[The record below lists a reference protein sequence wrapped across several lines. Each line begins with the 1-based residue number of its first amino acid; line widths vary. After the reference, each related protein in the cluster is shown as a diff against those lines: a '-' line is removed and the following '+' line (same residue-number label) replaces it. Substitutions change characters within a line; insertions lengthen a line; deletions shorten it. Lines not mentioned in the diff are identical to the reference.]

1 MPYLLYLNNQSK
13 EIRYELHEGV
23 NTIGRHPDNSVCNDH
38 LSLSRFHAQ
47 ILVDGNAALIVDS
60 QSRNGTYVNNLRI
73 QRCELK
79 DGDQLRFGEV
89 FFRFVQGKVQRAYD
103 LVKPMTGEVKHI
115 SDLLDPEQDSSASGS
130 AIKLRQAASQEQR
143 NLDKLNILLDVGREL
158 GAMPELE
165 KLLAKLLDL
174 LFVIMDIDRAAIL
187 LANPDTQA
195 LEPKAVK
202 TRHSDRQQRIY
213 SQQIVNFIFNSGNAV
228 ISNNPETDQRFDGS
242 DSILVQSIRAS
253 MGVPLKLHNHTMGV
267 LYVDSLTAVSA
278 YTEEDLEFL
287 AAIAG
292 QATVAIENN
301 LLSERIRAAA
311 VMQAKFARFFPKAV
325 SQRLQESEALEIIE
339 TEATI
344 LFADITNFSQ
354 LSSVMPPRQV
364 IAMLNAYFTVMVE
377 DIIFR
382 YEGTLEKYIGDAL
395 LAVWGAPYPHNDDP
409 YRAIQAALA
418 MQNAMTALN
427 QTWQEQQ
434 IIPQQ
439 LFPIQIHIGI
449 HTGMVA
455 AGNIGSPQLIQYAT
469 IGDTTNLASRICGEA
484 KGGDILLSQST
495 ATRLEQFDRSLMTH
509 LPLEKLPPVTL
520 KGRSEPIQLFRL
532 HWQNV

>member
-1 MPYLLYLNNQSK
+1 MPYLLYLDTQGTE
-13 EIRYELHEGV
+13 EIYELHDGV
-23 NTIGRHPDNSVCNDH
+23 NTVGRHPDNSVCNNH

-47 ILVDGNAALIVDS
+47 IFVDGNAALLVDS

-89 FFRFVQGKVQRAYD
+89 FFRFVQGKVKHSYD
-103 LVKPMTGEVKHI
+103 VVKPMTGEITHI
-115 SDLLDPEQDSSASGS
+115 SDLLDQDQDSSVSGS
-130 AIKLRQAASQEQR
+130 AIKLRQTTQEQR
-143 NLDKLNILLDVGREL
+143 NLDKLNILLDMGREL

-228 ISNNPETDQRFDGS
+228 ISNNPETDQRFVSS
-242 DSILVQSIRAS
+242 DSILVQAIRAS
-253 MGVPLKLHNHTMGV
+253 MGVPLKLHNNTVGV
-267 LYVDSLTAVSA
+267 LYVDSLTAVNA

-292 QATVAIENN
+292 QTAIAIENN
-301 LLSERIRAAA
+301 LLSEKIRASA

-344 LFADITNFSQ
+344 LFADITNFTQ

-364 IAMLNAYFTVMVE
+364 IAMLNEYFSVMVE

-395 LAVWGAPYPHNDDP
+395 LAVWGAPYQHHDDP
-409 YRAIQAALA
+409 YRAVQAALA
-418 MQNAMTALN
+418 MQHAMTKLN
-427 QTWQEQQ
+427 QTWQAQQ

-469 IGDTTNLASRICGEA
+469 IGDTTNLASRICSEA

-495 ATRLEQFDRSLMTH
+495 ASRLEQLDRSLMTD
-509 LPLEKLPPVTL
+509 LPLEKLPLMTL
-520 KGRSEPIQLFRL
+520 KGRNEPTQLFRL
-532 HWQNV
+532 HWQNA

>member
-1 MPYLLYLNNQSK
+1 MPYLLYLDTQGT
-13 EIRYELHEGV
+13 ETRYELHDGV
-23 NTIGRHPDNSVCNDH
+23 NTVGRHPDNSVCNDH
-38 LSLSRFHAQ
+38 LSLSRYHAQ
-47 ILVDGNAALIVDS
+47 ILVEGNAALLIDS

-89 FFRFVQGKVQRAYD
+89 FFRFVQGKVKHSYD
-103 LVKPMTGEVKHI
+103 VVKPLTGDITHI
-115 SDLLDPEQDSSASGS
+115 SDLLDQNQDSSASGS
-130 AIKLRQAASQEQR
+130 AIKLRQTSKEQR
-143 NLDKLNILLDVGREL
+143 NLDKLNILLEVGREL

-187 LANPDTQA
+187 LANPDTQV

-213 SQQIVNFIFNSGNAV
+213 SQQIVNFIFNSGNGV
-228 ISNNPETDQRFDGS
+228 ISHNPKTDQRFVGS
-242 DSILVQSIRAS
+242 DSILMQAIRAS
-253 MGVPLKLHNHTMGV
+253 MGVPLKLHNETMGV
-267 LYVDSLTAVSA
+267 LYVDSLTAVNA

-292 QATVAIENN
+292 QTAIAIENN
-301 LLSERIRAAA
+301 LLSEKIRASA

-344 LFADITNFSQ
+344 LFADITNFTQ

-364 IAMLNAYFTVMVE
+364 IAMLNEYFTVMVE

-395 LAVWGAPYPHNDDP
+395 LAVWGAPYRHNDDP
-409 YRAIQAALA
+409 YRAVQAALA
-418 MQNAMTALN
+418 MQNAMTKLN
-427 QTWQEQQ
+427 QTWQAQQ
-434 IIPQQ
+434 IIPRQ

-469 IGDTTNLASRICGEA
+469 IGDTTNLASRICSEA

-495 ATRLEQFDRSLMTH
+495 ASRLEQLDRSLMTD
-509 LPLEKLPPVTL
+509 LPLEKLPLMTL
-520 KGRSEPIQLFRL
+520 KGRSEPTQLFRL
-532 HWQNV
+532 HWQNA